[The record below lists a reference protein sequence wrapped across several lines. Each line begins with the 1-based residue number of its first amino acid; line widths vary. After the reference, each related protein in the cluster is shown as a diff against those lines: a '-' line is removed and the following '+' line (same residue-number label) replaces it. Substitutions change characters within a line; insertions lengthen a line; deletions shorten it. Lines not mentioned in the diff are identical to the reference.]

1 MKLPQERAG
10 YPVVVKYTRYVA
22 RRLRASGRLLLA
34 AELQGE
40 GLALRA
46 KGRAWEDTED
56 AVQDALADRDAAD
69 ETLDG
74 EAQTA
79 RSALAGRGITAS
91 KEEPYT
97 LIFGEGIAYYTTATL
112 DQEVPRY
119 RELERR
125 ATAHLPEGDAVRMQ
139 LQTSIPAG
147 LVAFSAGVEALD
159 AAETTQS
166 LARTELERADRNLR
180 RQLEKVYGVLV
191 AELGKAKA
199 DRFFPKSARNKGG
212 ESEG

>member
-1 MKLPQERAG
+1 MKLPYENAA
-10 YPVVVKYTRYVA
+10 YSVVVKYARYVA

-56 AVQDALADRDAAD
+56 ALQDALADRDASD
-69 ETLDG
+69 DTLDG

-79 RSALAGRGITAS
+79 RSALAGRGTTAS

-97 LIFGEGIAYYTTATL
+97 LIFGEGIAYYTAAAL

-125 ATAHLPEGDAVRMQ
+125 AAAHLPEGDAVRMQ

-147 LVAFSAGVEALD
+147 LVAFSAGVDALD
-159 AAETTQS
+159 AAETTQA

-180 RQLEKVYGVLV
+180 RQLEKVYGLLV
-191 AELGKAKA
+191 TELGKAKA
-199 DRFFPKSARNKGG
+199 DRFFPKSVRNKGDDKAA
-212 ESEG
+212 